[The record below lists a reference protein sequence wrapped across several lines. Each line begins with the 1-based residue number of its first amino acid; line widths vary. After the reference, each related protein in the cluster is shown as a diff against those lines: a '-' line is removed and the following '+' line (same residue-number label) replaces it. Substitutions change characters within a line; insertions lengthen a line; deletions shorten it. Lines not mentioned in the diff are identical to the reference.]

1 MYAKEIQVVGGWIVQ
16 TNVKYDEDKSTSKDI
31 SDVIIERLK

>member
-16 TNVKYDEDKSTSKDI
+16 TKYDEDKSTSKDI